1 MYHAYIFKSTHTMRL
16 TAFTDYSLRVLMY
29 LTLDRSRLATIPEI
43 AQAFDVSQNHLVKV
57 VHRLAQAGVL
67 ESVRGKGG
75 GVRLARP
82 PERIRIGE
90 IVRMTEGDAPI
101 VECFSDDA
109 SGCRIAGPCRLK
121 RALFE
126 GFEALYA
133 SLDRHTL
140 ADIAG
145 NRRAL
150 ANVLRRVA

>member
-1 MYHAYIFKSTHTMRL
+1 MRL
-16 TAFTDYSLRVLMY
+16 TTFTDYSLRVLMY
-29 LTLDRSRLATIPEI
+29 LALDRPRLATIPEI
-43 AQAFDVSQNHLVKV
+43 AHAFGVSENHLVKV
-57 VHRLAQAGVL
+57 VHRLAQAGVIA
-67 ESVRGKGG
+67 SVRGKGG

-101 VECFSDDA
+101 VECFSDDN
-109 SGCRIAGPCRLK
+109 GCRIAGPCRLR
-121 RALFE
+121 RALFD

-150 ANVLRRVA
+150 AGALHRAA

>member
-1 MYHAYIFKSTHTMRL
+1 MRL
-16 TAFTDYSLRVLMY
+16 TTFTDYSLRVLMY
-29 LTLDRSRLATIPEI
+29 LALHPSRLATIPEI
-43 AQAFDVSQNHLVKV
+43 AQAFEVSEHHLVKV
-57 VHRLAQAGVL
+57 VHRLAQAGVI
-67 ESVRGKGG
+67 ESVRGRGG

-82 PERIRIGE
+82 PDRIRIGE

-101 VECFSDDA
+101 VECFSGDA
-109 SGCRIAGPCRLK
+109 PGCRIAGPCRLK
-121 RALFE
+121 RALFD

-150 ANVLRRVA
+150 VNVLRSA

>member
-1 MYHAYIFKSTHTMRL
+1 MRL

-29 LTLDRSRLATIPEI
+29 LALDRSRLATIPEI
-43 AQAFDVSQNHLVKV
+43 ARAFDVSENHLVKV
-57 VHRLAQAGVL
+57 VHRLAQAGVI

-101 VECFSDDA
+101 VECFGEDD

-121 RALFE
+121 RALSE

-150 ANVLRRVA
+150 VHVLARAA